1 MLQSSSNRRPP
12 TGSPPSAWQRVI
24 QANLDELVHVGGI
37 DAAWLFSLEGL
48 AMAKSSRSGQV
59 LNEVQA
65 VEWIVMIAKMHRVL
79 PKLGVTKPVLDL
91 SIENTSGRRWIF
103 RFLDVW
109 GQTTVL
115 MLLVPERKTYRG
127 LLSRITKSI
136 EKWSS
141 MSV

>member
-1 MLQSSSNRRPP
+1 MLQSSSNMRPP
-12 TGSPPSAWQRVI
+12 AGATPSAWQRVI

-37 DAAWLFSLEGL
+37 DAACLFSMEGL
-48 AMAKSSRSGQV
+48 TLAKAAKSGQA
-59 LNEVQA
+59 LNEMQA
-65 VEWIVMIAKMHRVL
+65 VEWIVMMAKMHRVL
-79 PKLGVTKPVLDL
+79 PKLGVKHPALEV
-91 SIENTSGRRWIF
+91 SIESTTGRRWIF
-103 RFLDVW
+103 RFLTIW
-109 GQTTVL
+109 GQTAIL